1 MTGQQ
6 SSTDGFRPST
16 GAILAGGVLVGAA
29 LLFTASTSNASPDR
43 AGATPRDLPEE
54 IVLDAVIRD
63 FRPKGAEGGHP
74 DFQAYAGTTTV
85 GLVADQ
91 LDDRGLPVAASLRGQ
106 EIRAEY
112 RDADGRPINPA
123 LFDPEAGD
131 AMGELRT
138 GGSGN
143 GFFSEESFSQW
154 YRDIMGV
161 NASTVIPLTLRRQGD
176 SNRYIFDSATDAPYV
191 SIGGFFPIDGELY
204 GDYASTGHN
213 FHFTTE
219 IRTQFVYRADDEQV
233 FKFTG
238 DDDVWVFIDGRL
250 VIDLGGLHSR
260 KEQFL
265 DLNRLDWLED
275 GRTYELSI
283 FHAERRTTQSN
294 FRIETTLN
302 LRRVELP
309 PTSAL
314 YD

>member
-1 MTGQQ
+1 MTAQDRP
-6 SSTDGFRPST
+6 TERFRPST
-16 GAILAGGVLVGAA
+16 GAILAGGALVGAA

-43 AGATPRDLPEE
+43 PGVSSQDLPDE
-54 IVLDAVIRD
+54 IVL
-63 FRPKGAEGGHP
+63 
-74 DFQAYAGTTTV
+74 
-85 GLVADQ
+85 
-91 LDDRGLPVAASLRGQ
+91 AASLRGQ

-112 RDADGRPINPA
+112 RDAEGRPINPA
-123 LFDPEAGD
+123 LFDAQAGD
-131 AMGELRT
+131 VMGELRT

-143 GFFSEESFSQW
+143 GLFSEESFSQW

-176 SNRYIFDSATDAPYV
+176 SNRYIFDSATDDPYV

-219 IRTQFVYRADDEQV
+219 IRTQFVYRAQDEQV

-250 VIDLGGLHSR
+250 VIDLGGLHSK

-265 DLNRLDWLED
+265 DLSRLDWLED

>member
-1 MTGQQ
+1 MTAQDRP
-6 SSTDGFRPST
+6 TERFRPST
-16 GAILAGGVLVGAA
+16 GAILAGGALVGAA

-43 AGATPRDLPEE
+43 PGVSSQDLPDE
-54 IVLDAVIRD
+54 IVLDAIIRD
-63 FRPKGAEGGHP
+63 FRPKQAEGGHP
-74 DFQAYAGTTTV
+74 DFQAYAGTTTI

-112 RDADGRPINPA
+112 RDSEGRPINPA
-123 LFDPEAGD
+123 LFDAQAGD
-131 AMGELRT
+131 VMGELRT

-143 GFFSEESFSQW
+143 GLFSEESFSQW

-176 SNRYIFDSATDAPYV
+176 SNRYIFDSATDDPYV

-219 IRTQFVYRADDEQV
+219 IRTQFVYRAQDEQV

-250 VIDLGGLHSR
+250 VIDLGGLHSK